1 MGPNITPGRLRPAP
15 GQRPRLG
22 VGRSPRCGVRG
33 CHPGKF
39 LKTQILNPA
48 FWWLLRSLVGSRGRV
63 YSSKQACQGL
73 NQFQNFNYSA
83 VVASLVVRK
92 KQSIHLCCVVAVYH
106 RTNNSINFLFFF
118 ENYGQKVG
126 GPIHCWSPNVKVG
139 DQSPPAPVPTVV
151 APMFRQRDVNC
162 SRLAVE
168 RRWNRTCKPT
178 CACMGCRTES

>member
-73 NQFQNFNYSA
+73 NTHTH
-83 VVASLVVRK
+83 VR
-92 KQSIHLCCVVAVYH
+92 LLDE
-106 RTNNSINFLFFF
+106 RLTDRNLNNDTAR
-118 ENYGQKVG
+118 
-126 GPIHCWSPNVKVG
+126 PNVGLSFKM
-139 DQSPPAPVPTVV
+139 Q
-151 APMFRQRDVNC
+151 
-162 SRLAVE
+162 L
-168 RRWNRTCKPT
+168 
-178 CACMGCRTES
+178 